1 MSLPSL
7 TRLDKRNTRDDED
20 DVPTDTLHLSELFK
34 LALWN
39 SPPPFL
45 DFPRPR
51 GLNYRELPQEYAPAE
66 PTTFPVGDLNVTIE
80 STMFFT
86 RLRSIESPMIRM
98 EVQDKLVKLSPLDT
112 EGFAEKQPSIS
123 RYMNTSMHNS
133 LRFMTKETGFILNS
147 VAYQNEDRSFLVEI
161 SKDKLLFK
169 TEMRKIMVDGQS
181 VYIDCVNNE
190 EYTILFARHPK
201 DRLFSIPVHIRHT
214 KDSSATGWTVA
225 YDNSL
230 QQMEGG
236 EQSTLK
242 IKDHEEFSNIV
253 DTMNTELRSD
263 NSRHGRFSY
272 LIPLDDSRIT
282 HINQF
287 ADRVASTYYG
297 QIGGMYAVQWTEH
310 MSLFDL
316 TAAADSHTKKVRDQS
331 GLGGELNQPEK
342 QDIEEFVVA
351 WLSYLVSMLEFLL
364 MFSFGALPLAMYNVY
379 EDRLKRLDFLERDR
393 MGRNE
398 AVHAAV
404 EHFIEPQIP
413 MRAQPGSWLE
423 PALQRVISLK
433 VFQEVH
439 KTIREKFNVFLENRK
454 TLDSEYEWNKWQKN
468 GCTSDSGCILMA
480 DKKPWGQKNE
490 EFIQGLEECTF
501 VQLNSG
507 YCFSMSD
514 LVDFIWHYDPHGG
527 SPSLMNVNPLT
538 REPYTA
544 HEKILIGFMYA
555 LTPLDAIVGEDG
567 SLVSMQPTN
576 TYCKWPPK
584 HLCVPPPFGWPS
596 LDDWPNPVSSKAEYD
611 MLPYTVYDGHE
622 SACVIATDKILGGA
636 FNSVTQAFYPQE

>member
-20 DVPTDTLHLSELFK
+20 DVPTDTLSLTGFFR
-34 LALWN
+34 LALWD
-39 SPPPFL
+39 STPPLFL

-51 GLNYRELPQEYAPAE
+51 GLNLHGNIPQEYAPAE
-66 PTTFPVGDLNVTIE
+66 PTTFTVGDLNVTIE

-112 EGFAEKQPSIS
+112 EGFAKKQPSIS

-147 VAYQNEDRSFLVEI
+147 VAYRNEDKSYLVEI

-181 VYIDCVNNE
+181 VYIDCINNE

-230 QQMEGG
+230 QQMEG

-263 NSRHGRFSY
+263 NSIYGRFSY

-310 MSLFDL
+310 MTLFDL
-316 TAAADSHTKKVRDQS
+316 TAAVDSHTKKVRDQL

-342 QDIEEFVVA
+342 QDIEEFEVP
-351 WLSYLVSMLEFLL
+351 WISYLFFALMPLL
-364 MFSFGALPLAMYNVY
+364 TFSAGALAMYKVY

-413 MRAQPGSWLE
+413 IRAQPLNLGSWLV

-454 TLDSEYEWNKWQKN
+454 TLDSKYEWNKWQKN

-480 DKKPWGQKNE
+480 DKEPWGQKNE
-490 EFIQGLEECTF
+490 EVIQGLEECTF

-507 YCFSMSD
+507 YCFSMSE

-538 REPYTA
+538 RKPYTA

-576 TYCKWPPK
+576 TYCKWPPR
-584 HLCVPPPFGWPS
+584 HLCFPPPFGWPS
-596 LDDWPNPVSSKAEYD
+596 LDDWPNPVSSQDEYD
-611 MLPYTVYDGHE
+611 KLPLTGIHASTY
-622 SACVIATDKILGGA
+622 VIATNKILGNA
-636 FNSVTQAFYPQE
+636 FDSVMQAFKAEQ